1 MTMKIRTIALTWVL
15 AAFVTMSAA
24 ADSFPPVTIEKINDR
39 VYAMLGPYDVP
50 NKQNRGYINN
60 VLVVIGDDGVILVDA
75 GSHRAVARHIDRA
88 IKTVTDK
95 PITHILVTHHHSDH
109 HLGAEYF
116 TGARVRGT
124 EFCADQITNYE
135 RSMVRGMQRLSGVD
149 LSGVNAI
156 VPEAAIGNP
165 SHRSMV
171 INGVRV
177 ELVAPETAHTKG
189 DLMVWLP
196 DDNVLA
202 SGDILVNRVNPNFN
216 DGSLKSLIGVVNE
229 EILSLDFNAVM
240 PGHGPLMKREDV
252 TLFRDLI
259 TDFYQTV
266 EKIYLADG
274 MESDVR
280 KNLDL
285 ATWQSYTRFDD
296 MMGRNINKV
305 WLEVEE
311 ANF

>member
-1 MTMKIRTIALTWVL
+1 MKIKIVALLWIMS
-15 AAFVTMSAA
+15 AFVAMSAA
-24 ADSFPPVTIEKINDR
+24 ADSFPSVTVEKISDR

-60 VLVVIGDDGVILVDA
+60 VLVIIGDDGVILVDA
-75 GSHRAVARHIDRA
+75 GSHKSVARHIDRA

-95 PITHILVTHHHSDH
+95 PVTHILVTHHHTDH

-116 TGARVRGT
+116 SGARVIGT

-135 RSMVRGMQRLSGVD
+135 RSMIRGMERLSGVD
-149 LSGVNAI
+149 LSGANAV
-156 VPEAAIGNP
+156 VPEAVIGNP
-165 SHRSMV
+165 SHKSME

-177 ELVAPETAHTKG
+177 ELIAPDIAHTNG

-196 DDNVLA
+196 DDAVLA

-216 DGSLKSLIGVVNE
+216 DGSLKNWIAVVNE
-229 EILSLDFNAVM
+229 EILPLDFNTVM

-252 TLFRDLI
+252 TFFRDLI

-274 MESDVR
+274 LESDVR
-280 KNLDL
+280 NNLDL
-285 ATWQSYTRFDD
+285 STWQSYTRFED

-305 WLEVEE
+305 WLQVEE

>member
-1 MTMKIRTIALTWVL
+1 MKIKIVALLWIMS
-15 AAFVTMSAA
+15 AFVAMSAA
-24 ADSFPPVTIEKINDR
+24 ADSFPSVTVEKISDR

-60 VLVVIGDDGVILVDA
+60 VLVIIGDDGVILVDA
-75 GSHRAVARHIDRA
+75 GSHKSVARHIDRA

-95 PITHILVTHHHSDH
+95 PVTHILVTHHHTDH

-116 TGARVRGT
+116 SGARVIGT

-135 RSMVRGMQRLSGVD
+135 RSMIRGMERLSGVD
-149 LSGVNAI
+149 LSGANAV
-156 VPEAAIGNP
+156 VPEAVIGNP
-165 SHRSMV
+165 SHKSME

-177 ELVAPETAHTKG
+177 ELIAPDIAHTKG

-196 DDNVLA
+196 DDAVLA

-216 DGSLKSLIGVVNE
+216 DGSLKNWIAVVNE
-229 EILSLDFNAVM
+229 EILPLDFNTVM

-252 TLFRDLI
+252 TFFRDLI

-274 MESDVR
+274 LESDVR
-280 KNLDL
+280 NNLDL
-285 ATWQSYTRFDD
+285 STWQSYTRFED

-305 WLEVEE
+305 WLQVEE